1 MTYALIASKMAT
13 LMAIMIK
20 KNFPIAL
27 LPQTPT
33 QSSRNSSLPRGKRTR
48 VCKGPAIEAGPSK
61 VRCDRDQI
69 ATP

>member
-1 MTYALIASKMAT
+1 MAT

-48 VCKGPAIEAGPSK
+48 VRKGPAIEAGPSE
-61 VRCDRDQI
+61 VEI
-69 ATP
+69 

>member
-1 MTYALIASKMAT
+1 MTYALIANKMAT

-33 QSSRNSSLPRGKRTR
+33 QSSRNSCGRGELTR
-48 VCKGPAIEAGPSK
+48 VGEGPAIEAGPSEVK
-61 VRCDRDQI
+61 V
-69 ATP
+69 